1 MTTAT
6 KTATIRSTIYT
17 GNCVDDPSEITSEQW
32 DALAEMTE
40 AALSAAYPCAEVEV
54 EIKHASGYGSGT
66 TIDGE
71 RSEDAKAIAERAWQS
86 WLETLGGADP
96 TDEEPTPRT
105 ITATAEGYSVAL
117 DTETRTVTICR
128 ESGEWAGDGRW
139 EDGRIVDC
147 AARLGDDPDESE
159 RIYEALEDALGDE
172 LDEAERLAAGR
183 TADEEDDEPKYIVVQ
198 AAACDG
204 GLMVARLASGETED
218 QCARRC
224 GAIVR
229 SYGPEDENGASSRN
243 YTRAE
248 AFAALRRIEA
258 EDVKYEARREAEY
271 APSDDDYAH
280 LAPYDQGDDE

>member
-105 ITATAEGYSVAL
+105 ITATVEGYTATLSGNHVS
-117 DTETRTVTICR
+117 ICR

-147 AARLGDDPDESE
+147 SANLADDPDESE
-159 RIYEALEDALGDE
+159 RIYDALETALVDE
-172 LDEAERLAAGR
+172 LDEAERLASDPAC
-183 TADEEDDEPKYIVVQ
+183 YIVVQ
-198 AAACDG
+198 AAPCDG
-204 GLMVARLASGETED
+204 GLQVARLATGEDED
-218 QCARRC
+218 ACARRC
-224 GAIVR
+224 GAVVR
-229 SYGPEDENGASSRN
+229 SYGPYEHGGEDRN
-243 YTRAE
+243 YTRSE
-248 AFAALRRIEA
+248 AFAELRRIEA
-258 EDVKYEARREAEY
+258 EDAEWEARREAEY